1 MVSTVEPSRRG
12 FLKSAASL
20 ALLALMRPRE
30 LLAGTA
36 AAEPPFEARLVALLR
51 RRDSAAEIGR
61 AYLRSGDEPADASA
75 MAAAIA
81 RDAGIEP
88 GEAAAR
94 DPLRLRRAL
103 ALRTRRDFAEGR
115 TVRVEGWILSRTEA
129 RLYAIASL
137 I

>member
-1 MVSTVEPSRRG
+1 
-12 FLKSAASL
+12 
-20 ALLALMRPRE
+20 
-30 LLAGTA
+30 
-36 AAEPPFEARLVALLR
+36 
-51 RRDSAAEIGR
+51 
-61 AYLRSGDEPADASA
+61 

-88 GEAAAR
+88 GGAAAR

-137 I
+137 IS